1 MALLARARRDSIHL
15 SSLGLIRQSG
25 AMSSTRDRVIARG
38 VAVALAA
45 LSAGAAVATYRYGVQ
60 SASGQRF
67 DDAAMNTVYAGPD
80 ARLAV
85 LSVLGNVSIGAVVIV
100 MIVSVGLA
108 LARGHVRW
116 AMGAVLVIV
125 GANVTTQ
132 VLKHLVLDR
141 PDFGLLS
148 LNSLPSGHTTVV
160 ASATAATLL
169 AAPPA
174 LRPVLVLGGATA
186 TTLTACSTIV
196 AGWHRPS
203 DILAALGV
211 SLFWAALAS
220 AFVSRRIVWSHAT
233 VPAAL
238 IGAAAGV
245 ITLGVLGV
253 RPTTGWDGF
262 AEAALVLGVLAATV
276 AMFAAA
282 VALLAFDDDVS
293 RETFPD
299 PDDADT
305 GSAVGVAGSA
315 LTTDRPGP

>member
-1 MALLARARRDSIHL
+1 
-15 SSLGLIRQSG
+15 
-25 AMSSTRDRVIARG
+25 MSSTRDRLIARV

-45 LSAGAAVATYRYGVQ
+45 LSAGVAAATYRYAVQ
-60 SASGQRF
+60 SGSGQRF
-67 DDAAMNTVYAGPD
+67 DDAAMNTVYAARD

-100 MIVSVGLA
+100 MIVSIGLA

-116 AMGAVLVIV
+116 AMGAVVVIV
-125 GANVTTQ
+125 GANVSTQ

-141 PDFGLLS
+141 PDFGLLT

-186 TTLTACSTIV
+186 TTLTASSTIV

-203 DILAALGV
+203 DIVAALAV
-211 SLFWAALAS
+211 CLFWAAVAS
-220 AFVSRRIVWSHAT
+220 AVVSRRIVWMRTA

-238 IGAAAGV
+238 VGAASGV
-245 ITLGVLGV
+245 IALGVLGV
-253 RPTTGWDGF
+253 RPTTGWGGF
-262 AEAALVLGVLAATV
+262 AEAALVLGALATMV
-276 AMFAAA
+276 AVFVAA
-282 VALLAFDDDVS
+282 VAVLAFDDYVP
-293 RETFPD
+293 RETFAGPD
-299 PDDADT
+299 GAED
-305 GSAVGVAGSA
+305 GSAVGVAGPS
-315 LTTDRPGP
+315 LTADRPGP